1 MCYRIGRLGAR
12 IVWLLNVVIDVD
24 HIVVVAE
31 RLDEMGSLLQVGVSQ
46 PHLCV
51 GDEL

>member
-1 MCYRIGRLGAR
+1 MCYRIGRLEAPT
-12 IVWLLNVVIDVD
+12 VWLLNVVIDMD
-24 HIVVVAE
+24 HVIMVAE
-31 RLDEMGSLLQVGVSQ
+31 CLDEMGSLLQVGVSQ